1 LTNAL
6 PIVSPCRKV
15 CVIGGDGLCDGCG
28 RTLAEV
34 ASWRS
39 FTHEQ
44 RERVMRRVVG
54 WEVRLGGASD
64 GRQAS

>member
-1 LTNAL
+1 MSSL
-6 PIVSPCRKV
+6 PMVSPCRKI

-39 FTHEQ
+39 YSHEHRVQ
-44 RERVMRRVVG
+44 VMRRVAG
-54 WEVRLGGASD
+54 WSVRGEGEAEGAK
-64 GRQAS
+64 AS

>member
-1 LTNAL
+1 M
-6 PIVSPCRKV
+6 VSPCRKI

-39 FTHEQ
+39 MGDEQ
-44 RERVMRRVVG
+44 RARVMRRVAD
-54 WEVRLGGASD
+54 WPVRAPGEGK

>member
-1 LTNAL
+1 MTPP
-6 PIVSPCRKV
+6 PISSPCRKV

-39 FTHEQ
+39 FAPEQ
-44 RERVMRRVVG
+44 RERVMRRVAT
-54 WEVRLGGASD
+54 WSVRAPDESE

>member
-1 LTNAL
+1 MTER
-6 PIVSPCRKV
+6 PIPSPCRKV

-39 FTHEQ
+39 ISPEH
-44 RERVMRRVVG
+44 RDHVMRRVAD
-54 WEVRLGGASD
+54 WRVRRPGESE

>member
-1 LTNAL
+1 M
-6 PIVSPCRKV
+6 VSPCRKV

-34 ASWRS
+34 ASWRGLS
-39 FTHEQ
+39 DDQ
-44 RERVMRRVVG
+44 RARVMRRVAD
-54 WEVRLGGASD
+54 WSVREPGSGE

>member
-1 LTNAL
+1 MSSL

-34 ASWRS
+34 ASWRGFS
-39 FTHEQ
+39 AQQ
-44 RERVMRRVVG
+44 REQVMRRVSG
-54 WEVRLGGASD
+54 WRVRGEGEAEGVKAS
-64 GRQAS
+64 